1 MKKMWMMLLIISISF
16 LACEDSVLAESE
28 KVALSNTQTCP
39 YDSLANELVCSE
51 KTYKTVVI
59 GDQIWMA
66 ENLNFGSYLENNN
79 SEEQYQNGGEK
90 FCYNDK
96 TENCDLE
103 GGLYQWHTAMN
114 LPTECGDGSKSC
126 SDKVDTVNHQ
136 GLCPNDWHMP
146 SAQEWDVLAK
156 YLGGDDYPDQVA
168 EKLRA
173 LSYNGKDEVGFS
185 ALGSGI
191 REYLGYFRD
200 REGKTAFW
208 MTKEENSD
216 AAFYR
221 GIWYGNGFL
230 AYFSAYK
237 KSGFSIRCL
246 KN

>member
-1 MKKMWMMLLIISISF
+1 MTLLMMSVLF

-28 KVALSNTQTCP
+28 KVAVPNTQTCP
-39 YDSLANELVCSE
+39 YYSLANELACSE

-59 GDQIWMA
+59 GSQIWMA
-66 ENLNFGSYLENNN
+66 ENLNFGVYLE
-79 SEEQYQNGGEK
+79 K
-90 FCYNDK
+90 
-96 TENCDLE
+96 
-103 GGLYQWHTAMN
+103 
-114 LPTECGDGSKSC
+114 
-126 SDKVDTVNHQ
+126 
-136 GLCPNDWHMP
+136 
-146 SAQEWDVLAK
+146 WDVLVK

-185 ALGSGI
+185 SLGSGS
-191 REYLGYFRD
+191 RESYGDFRY

-230 AYFSAYK
+230 AYFSTYK